1 MYALRGKPQNTKEDE
16 EFRDTI
22 YSGLIRALGLN
33 QGDQFNIEADL
44 RYGHVMLLTDQVV
57 YAQLSN
63 LSFLI
68 SFPLVPGFHYLAC
81 PNCSG
86 SRWIP
91 Y

>member
-1 MYALRGKPQNTKEDE
+1 MYALLGKPQNIEEDE
-16 EFRDTI
+16 DFKTTI
-22 YSGLIRALGLN
+22 YSGLTRALGLN
-33 QGDQFNIEADL
+33 QGDQFSIETDQ
-44 RYGHVMLLTDQVV
+44 RYRYVMLLLDHVV

-68 SFPLVPGFHYLAC
+68 SFSLVFGFHYLAC
-81 PNCSG
+81 SNCSG